1 MGKDDLKQLIAQARL
16 DEAVAQLL
24 EQIKAYSP
32 ASKSDKSVGKLSDIL
47 IINSGKLHGLQH
59 DKMLGILDRQNE
71 QVTMAQ
77 VQQAILYVLD
87 ELPDEFWNVPAQH
100 PSTKQNSGN
109 EQTELLEA
117 VESLKQVQ
125 SGEFEYDL
133 FVSFSSFDGEVL
145 LPVVEKLRGYG
156 LRVFISDQNLKDY
169 AGISFSD
176 TIEHALEYSQHFV
189 LVSSPN
195 SAKSGWVKYEYKT
208 FFDQFHVHDQ
218 INRHIFVLRGI
229 GFDLKFVP
237 LFLRNMQ
244 IADNAEQIVNT
255 LVAESR
261 AQQQLKI
268 KNEELR
274 IKERK
279 AKEAAEKVE
288 EERIEADKQAKILAE
303 EQLKEKQQKAEHER
317 LEQQKFEEEQ
327 AEQQRLAAQKA
338 TEERIKTEKQDKL
351 IADQLLKEKQQKAEQ
366 ERLELQ
372 KLQKELERTEKQRLA
387 TQKAEEER
395 IENEKQAKLLVD
407 KQLKEKQQKEEQD
420 RLKQQKLEEER
431 VEQERLAAQKAEE
444 EQSMPVLN
452 QQPTSAETHR
462 SLQDPAASKK
472 MNPNRKKLIYLLSPL
487 LLIALVV
494 SIVYFTTK
502 TPVSIQPPVQKEQEK
517 VHEEDTIIQ
526 NIEPKNPESTVNQE
540 AKRDSIARLAQQDEV
555 SYKNATA
562 KNTIEAFNEYMKA
575 FPGGKYINQAK
586 QKIDNLQ
593 SEKRQKQINIDN
605 AAKDES
611 FYNKATTQNTIEA
624 FNAYLKAFPTGKYIA
639 EAKQKINN
647 LQINADNA
655 EKDES
660 SYNKAIAQNT
670 IEAFNDYIKAFP
682 SGKNME
688 QAKQNIDKLQIEK
701 REKQIDVDNAA
712 KEAANHQMVLVKGGE
727 FMMGDDKSDFA
738 FEKPAHKVIV
748 SDFYIGKYEVTQK
761 EWFDIM
767 GTNPS
772 SFNGCD
778 NCPVEYVSWD
788 DVQKFIQTLNNK
800 SGKTYRLPTEA
811 EWEYACR
818 AGTTTPFNTGN
829 NLTTSQA
836 NYNGNYPYN
845 NNQKGV
851 YREKTMPVGS
861 FAPNA
866 LGLYDMHGNVWEWC
880 NDWYDGKYYANSP
893 QNNPKGPST
902 GSRRV
907 FRGGSWDY
915 YAQYCRSAYRGSY
928 TPDDRSY
935 FLGFRLALVP

>member
-472 MNPNRKKLIYLLSPL
+472 MNPNRKKLIYLLSPFV
-487 LLIALVV
+487 LIICIYIFYIAV
-494 SIVYFTTK
+494 SDVIRVDK
-502 TPVSIQPPVQKEQEK
+502 LAIRQSSGN
-517 VHEEDTIIQ
+517 II
-526 NIEPKNPESTVNQE
+526 S
-540 AKRDSIARLAQQDEV
+540 
-555 SYKNATA
+555 
-562 KNTIEAFNEYMKA
+562 
-575 FPGGKYINQAK
+575 
-586 QKIDNLQ
+586 KID
-593 SEKRQKQINIDN
+593 
-605 AAKDES
+605 S
-611 FYNKATTQNTIEA
+611 FPIE
-624 FNAYLKAFPTGKYIA
+624 
-639 EAKQKINN
+639 
-647 LQINADNA
+647 
-655 EKDES
+655 
-660 SYNKAIAQNT
+660 
-670 IEAFNDYIKAFP
+670 
-682 SGKNME
+682 
-688 QAKQNIDKLQIEK
+688 
-701 REKQIDVDNAA
+701 
-712 KEAANHQMVLVKGGE
+712 MVFVKGGE
-727 FMMGDDKSDFA
+727 FIMGDDNGVYTS
-738 FEKPAHKVIV
+738 EKPAHKVFV

-761 EWFDIM
+761 QWTDIM
-767 GTNPS
+767 GSNPS
-772 SFNGCD
+772 YFKGCD
-778 NCPVEYVSWD
+778 KCPVDSVSWN
-788 DVQKFIQTLNNK
+788 DVQEFIKKLNQK
-800 SGKTYRLPTEA
+800 TGKTYRLPTEA
-811 EWEYACR
+811 EWEYAAGGGANNR
-818 AGTTTPFNTGN
+818 TKWAGTN
-829 NLTTSQA
+829 NESELK
-836 NYNGNYPYN
+836 NYAWYGSNSGS
-845 NNQKGV
+845 
-851 YREKTMPVGS
+851 KTHPVGTTAKANS
-861 FAPNA
+861 F
-866 LGLYDMHGNVWEWC
+866 GIYDMTGNVWEWC
-880 NDWYDGKYYANSP
+880 NDWFGSDYYQSSP
-893 QNNPKGPST
+893 FNNPQGPSS
-902 GSRRV
+902 GYSRV
-907 FRGGSWDY
+907 LRGGSWHYETGGGSVASRRNSRPDIEWDY
-915 YAQYCRSAYRGSY
+915 C
-928 TPDDRSY
+928 
-935 FLGFRLALVP
+935 GFRLLIAFQLTSEQGKAK